1 MAAIIRSRRLVLR
14 PFEIADATDV
24 FACITPEVTCY
35 MRWDPP
41 VSMTEF
47 RTQREVRMR
56 NEEHS
61 TVSLV
66 IRRTDT
72 EKCLGMAAVEGLQ
85 SVAPEIGL
93 WLKASAHGVGYGRE
107 IVDGLVAWVSK
118 NLQVTDLVY
127 PVAVENI
134 ASRRIAEALGG
145 RVMGSR
151 SGVKYDSVVYVI
163 PLQGDQGG

>member
-14 PFEIADATDV
+14 PFEMADATDV
-24 FACITPEVTCY
+24 FACITPEVTRY
-35 MRWDPP
+35 MRWGPP
-41 VSMTEF
+41 KSLTEF

-61 TVSLV
+61 TLSLV
-66 IRRTDT
+66 VRRTDT
-72 EKCLGMAAVEGLQ
+72 EECLGMAAVEGLP
-85 SVAPEIGL
+85 SAAPEIGL

-107 IVDGLVAWVSK
+107 VVGALVAWVSK
-118 NLQVTDLVY
+118 TLQVTNLVY
-127 PVAVENI
+127 PVAVENL

-145 RVMGSR
+145 RIVGSR
-151 SGVKYDSVVYVI
+151 SGVKYDSVIYAI